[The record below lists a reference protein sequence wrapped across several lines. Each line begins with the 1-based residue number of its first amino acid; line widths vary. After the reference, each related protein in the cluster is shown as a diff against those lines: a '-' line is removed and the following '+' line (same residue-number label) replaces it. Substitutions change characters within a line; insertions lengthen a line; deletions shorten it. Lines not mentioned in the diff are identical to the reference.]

1 MRTTLTLDPDVAQ
14 ALKVRMTDRKT
25 SFKEVVNETLRQ
37 GLAVKPKSKPRE
49 VFRVAPHSFGFKAGI
64 DVNKLNQ
71 LVDELEV
78 QEFVAK
84 QRRNRKAR

>member
-14 ALKVRMTDRKT
+14 ALKSRTADRKT

-37 GLAVKPKSKPRE
+37 GLADKPKSKPTE
-49 VFRVAPHSFGFKAGI
+49 VFRVEARSLGLKPGI
-64 DVNKLNQ
+64 DPNKLNQ
-71 LVDELEV
+71 LVDELEA

-84 QRRNRKAR
+84 MRRFRKSR

>member
-14 ALKVRMTDRKT
+14 ELKVRMTARKT

-49 VFRVAPHSFGFKAGI
+49 VFRIVPHSFGFKAGI

>member
-1 MRTTLTLDPDVAQ
+1 MKRSGRDWRLNPDP
-14 ALKVRMTDRKT
+14 
-25 SFKEVVNETLRQ
+25 S
-37 GLAVKPKSKPRE
+37 PE
-49 VFRVAPHSFGFKAGI
+49 VFRVVPHSFGFKAGI